1 MEPNRNEEVCQR
13 LPVCAV
19 EYIRRVTKKIRYRRH
34 VRAEVGAELTAHFE
48 DALKDCANA
57 EEREAKAREL
67 IEQFGDARLLAILC
81 RRAKKRCRPLWQ
93 KAFIRTVQAIG
104 VFLLYLGLC
113 SLPLFL
119 GRPAIRVNYAEW
131 LNEHWRPN
139 DKEARNAA
147 TYYGQAA
154 RLYVKP
160 PSELGRKVETTTP
173 KLDDYNDVELRLL
186 ASWLDENAP
195 ALAKLRQG
203 AKTPHYWPI
212 YDTNE
217 SELGAP
223 GFMGGAMD
231 ALTKYRHLAFA
242 LNHESACEIH
252 RGNLQDGL
260 DICFVIRRMGRHLQD
275 RGVLLEQLVGIAL
288 ENLAYSRMLGI
299 LYDEPN
305 VPVQI
310 LTCVRDELLVLRDEH
325 RSVISLD
332 GEKAFWH
339 DAIQRTF
346 TDDGKGGG
354 HALRHGFPYAAGD
367 WRDNLL
373 GIFAF
378 HYPDRRETIVMV
390 ERFFEGVQKSLTV
403 MPGQEDSTSA
413 SNGQD
418 EAALGNMLLSLLP
431 SAYSRAGQQVWALKT
446 HEAAAI
452 VSVAIL
458 SYKDDK
464 GKYPASLGELLDTGY
479 LSKPPQDP
487 FGQGPLVYEVT
498 TDGFLLYS
506 CGENLTDDGGVQG
519 VDKHGKPRM
528 WSDNGDWV
536 FWPVPQIEK

>member
-1 MEPNRNEEVCQR
+1 MESNHDQDSHEV
-13 LPVCAV
+13 LPACAV
-19 EYIRRVTKKIRYRRH
+19 EYISQVTKKMRYRRRA
-34 VRAEVGAELTAHFE
+34 RAEVGAELTAHFE
-48 DALKDCANA
+48 DALKECASA
-57 EEREAKAREL
+57 EDREAKAREL
-67 IEQFGDARLLAILC
+67 IEQFGDAKLLAILC

-93 KAFIRTVQAIG
+93 KAFIRTVQALG

-119 GRPAIRVNYAEW
+119 GKPAIRVNYAEW
-131 LNEHWRPN
+131 LNEHWRPK

-160 PSELGRKVETTTP
+160 PSELGRKVETATP
-173 KLDDYNDVELRLL
+173 KLEDYNDVELRLL
-186 ASWLDENAP
+186 ASWLHENAP
-195 ALAKLRQG
+195 VLAKLRQG

-217 SELGAP
+217 SDLGAP
-223 GFMGGAMD
+223 NFMGGAME
-231 ALTKYRHLAFA
+231 ALSEYRHLVFA
-242 LNHESACEIH
+242 LNHGSAYEVH
-252 RGNLQDGL
+252 QGNLQDGL
-260 DICFVIRRMGRHLQD
+260 DDCFVIRRLGRHLQG

-288 ENLAYSRMLGI
+288 ENLAYSRVLGI

-305 VPVQI
+305 VSVQI
-310 LTCVRDELLVLRDEH
+310 LTCVWDELLVLRDEH

-332 GEKAFWH
+332 GEKAFWY

-354 HALRHGFPYAAGD
+354 HALRDGFPYAAGD

-378 HYPDRRETIVMV
+378 NYPDRRETIAMV
-390 ERFFEGVQKSLTV
+390 ERFFEGVQKSLTAL
-403 MPGQEDSTSA
+403 PSQEDSTSA

-431 SAYSRAGQQVWALKT
+431 SAYGRIGQQVWALKT

-452 VSVAIL
+452 VTVAIL
-458 SYKDDK
+458 SYRSDK
-464 GKYPASLGELLDTGY
+464 GEYPASLGELLNAGY

-487 FGQGPLVYEVT
+487 FGQGALAYKVT

-519 VDKHGKPRM
+519 TDKYGKPRM
-528 WSDNGDWV
+528 WAHNGDWV